1 MNLIL
6 FIIYCISCII
16 FCLLAHPTHEK
27 NMYIFGSIPIINTV
41 LLITMVIVGIAI
53 SIEKHIKTQRIN
65 KIRYYGKTNIYEI
78 SHSKHTKSYSWG

>member
-1 MNLIL
+1 MSLIL

-16 FCLLAHPTHEK
+16 FYLLAHSTHEK

-41 LLITMVIVGIAI
+41 LLIAMVIVGIVI

-78 SHSKHTKSYSWG
+78 SHSRRTKSYSWR